1 MTVRVTGQQE
11 IGGAFARF
19 RAAVK
24 AEVSDELVKATEGIR
39 SQVVIDINEQK
50 PNPDYDVPHGATGRR
65 AHIPA
70 PEGGPPNADTGNLS
84 ARYTT
89 EFVDHGARLVANV
102 VAGTIY
108 AFWLEFGTRRM
119 GARPHLHPRYNEAAP
134 KLMTRLRDVLDK
146 AAKQTTGRR

>member
-11 IGGAFARF
+11 IKGAFGRF

-24 AEVSDELVKATEGIR
+24 AEVSNELVTATEDIR

-50 PNPDYDVPHGATGRR
+50 PNPEYEVPHGATGRR
-65 AHIPA
+65 AHIPS

-84 ARYTT
+84 ARYTP
-89 EFVDHGARLVANV
+89 EFIDHGTRLVANV
-102 VAGTIY
+102 VAGTVY
-108 AFWLEFGTRRM
+108 ALWLELGTRYM
-119 GARPHLHPRYNEAAP
+119 GARPHLHPRYNEAIP
-134 KLMTRLRDVLDK
+134 KLMARLRGVLDK